1 VAVLAGREHDYE
13 RTARPLVHALE
24 LTHHFDIEVVS
35 DFAAA
40 NSEKAKVVIA
50 ASDVPLESS
59 EAERLIAFVRRG
71 GGLILLH
78 GTLATWSHDSS
89 VAAMAG
95 WTAGGPGPMTE
106 LIVKTVAGHPLTD
119 RLPAEIVLE
128 DELYLSEGPPAGAD
142 VLMRASWRFTD
153 QVVAYTRGF
162 GDGRF
167 VHLGLGHGAAYQHPE
182 VQRFVHRAALHA
194 AGIEAAPSIG
204 VGLIGYG
211 AIARVHAQSIQMT
224 PGLKLQAVCDVS
236 ADRRLAAQHD
246 LGTPLSSRCCA
257 TPRSGW
263 SWWVRHRARMRV
275 R

>member
-95 WTAGGPGPMTE
+95 WTAGGPGPMT
-106 LIVKTVAGHPLTD
+106 D
-119 RLPAEIVLE
+119 RENGGGSP
-128 DELYLSEGPPAGAD
+128 S
-142 VLMRASWRFTD
+142 
-153 QVVAYTRGF
+153 
-162 GDGRF
+162 
-167 VHLGLGHGAAYQHPE
+167 
-182 VQRFVHRAALHA
+182 HR
-194 AGIEAAPSIG
+194 P
-204 VGLIGYG
+204 
-211 AIARVHAQSIQMT
+211 IACR
-224 PGLKLQAVCDVS
+224 D
-236 ADRRLAAQHD
+236 
-246 LGTPLSSRCCA
+246 
-257 TPRSGW
+257 
-263 SWWVRHRARMRV
+263 RARR
-275 R
+275 RALPFRGSSCRS

>member
-1 VAVLAGREHDYE
+1 YE

-95 WTAGGPGPMTE
+95 WAAGGPGPMSE
-106 LIVKTVAGHPLTD
+106 LVVESVAGHPLTAAW
-119 RLPAEIVLE
+119 PAEIGLA
-128 DELYLSEGPPAGAD
+128 DDPTLS
-142 VLMRASWRFTD
+142 
-153 QVVAYTRGF
+153 
-162 GDGRF
+162 
-167 VHLGLGHGAAYQHPE
+167 AA
-182 VQRFVHRAALHA
+182 R
-194 AGIEAAPSIG
+194 
-204 VGLIGYG
+204 
-211 AIARVHAQSIQMT
+211 
-224 PGLKLQAVCDVS
+224 
-236 ADRRLAAQHD
+236 
-246 LGTPLSSRCCA
+246 
-257 TPRSGW
+257 
-263 SWWVRHRARMRV
+263 
-275 R
+275 